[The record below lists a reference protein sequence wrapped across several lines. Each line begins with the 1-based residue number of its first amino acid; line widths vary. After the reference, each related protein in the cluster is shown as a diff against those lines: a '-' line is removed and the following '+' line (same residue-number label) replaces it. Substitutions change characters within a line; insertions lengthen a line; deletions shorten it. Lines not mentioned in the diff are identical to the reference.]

1 MKRKERDCSGNRFG
15 IQNCSNRNYR
25 SSFKP
30 TADSFGARGTS
41 NDDHFG
47 GLDCCTY
54 HDSGTDKSA
63 ISADKTAVSIIMLY
77 GMDKSNWYGAGFG
90 CATQHF
96 KTIQSRICNYSR
108 DFVLYGGVIHR
119 HDSTD
124 ANHKQHYLSGTTN
137 LGRRYASTVKIHGNC
152 DSGADCKG
160 HLQRCW
166 TNCTS
171 RSGRI
176 GGKSIGSVFSIA
188 SVSSVASNYFRIAGI
203 IKFFALLI
211 LVMLGLATTVFA
223 GASPN
228 EYLPNELT
236 ELVEKTN
243 QMQQIL
249 SQGPFQLLEFGWQT
263 FSSFI
268 TQPLKVFLRLSI
280 FLMFATIA
288 CTPAQT
294 GDKSLASIIEMVCFL
309 LCAILC
315 IQPVQQMIEY
325 TRQQIF
331 YCKGALVGFVPIFS
345 TMLVAGGQPAS
356 ATIFSGFFLST
367 ALLLAEIAATVVLP
381 FIQML
386 MALHTAAGICDDSV
400 VSAIAQ
406 MVQKIIKWGL
416 GLVSTIFVTF
426 LGLQSFI
433 AGTTDSLAMKTGKFL
448 LSSTIPIV
456 GQAVSGTIGAVSA
469 GIKLAR
475 GTAAIGLLIAIGG
488 CFVPVLVQSLL
499 YWWVFSIASTIAKGV
514 EQPKCAALLK
524 AAAGCISLCGI
535 TLLFYGL
542 PILLSIVWMMSLGG

>member
-30 TADSFGARGTS
+30 TADSFGTRRTS
-41 NDDHFG
+41 NDDHLG

-54 HDSGTDKSA
+54 HDSRADKSA
-63 ISADKTAVSIIMLY
+63 VSADQTTVSIIVPY
-77 GMDKSNWYGAGFG
+77 GMDKSNWYGADFG
-90 CATQHF
+90 CIAQHF
-96 KTIQSRICNYSR
+96 KAVQSRLCNYSR
-108 DFVLYGGVIHR
+108 NFVLHSGFNHC
-119 HDSTD
+119 HDSTY
-124 ANHKQHYLSGTTN
+124 ANHKQHYFSGTAN
-137 LGRRYASTVKIHGNC
+137 ICRRYATIIKVNGNC
-152 DSGADCKG
+152 DCRADCKG
-160 HLQRCW
+160 HLQRRW
-166 TNCTS
+166 TDRTGRTS
-171 RSGRI
+171 RACNKGI
-176 GGKSIGSVFSIA
+176 GAIFSTTSI
-188 SVSSVASNYFRIAGI
+188 SSVASNYFRVAGI
-203 IKFFALLI
+203 AKFLVLLFFV
-211 LVMLGLATTVFA
+211 LMGVTTIAFA
-223 GASPN
+223 GANPN

-263 FSSFI
+263 FSSFV

-386 MALHTAAGICDDSV
+386 MALHTAAGICDVSV

-488 CFVPVLVQSLL
+488 CFLPVLIQSLL

-524 AAAGCISLCGI
+524 AAAGCINLCGI